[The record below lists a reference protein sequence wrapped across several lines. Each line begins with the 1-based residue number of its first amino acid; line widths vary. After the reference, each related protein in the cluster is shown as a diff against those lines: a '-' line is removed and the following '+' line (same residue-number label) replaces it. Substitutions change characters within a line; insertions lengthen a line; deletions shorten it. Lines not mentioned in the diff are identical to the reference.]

1 MHDGRKSYSRGNPS
15 PRYRELLSLYE
26 RMHREGNTGQAKSP
40 HDTYTGGSLRPHLP
54 AIRALARRTGTKS
67 MLDYG
72 SGKGMLYKQRNL
84 VLPSGEIIPSV
95 AEYLGVEKIV
105 CFDPGVPEY
114 SSFPLEKFDGVV
126 STDVLE
132 HCPEEDIPWIVDE
145 IFGAAKKFVF
155 ANVASYPAMKTLPNG
170 ENAHCTQRSPAWW
183 SKLLGEISARH
194 PGVIYQ
200 FEITQ
205 KHRGLINKL
214 LGRRWTMSA
223 VTNSQLAN

>member
-1 MHDGRKSYSRGNPS
+1 MESHSRDNPS

-26 RMHREGNTGQAKSP
+26 RMHREGNTGQTKSP
-40 HDTYTGGSLRPHLP
+40 DETYAGGSLRPHL
-54 AIRALARRTGTKS
+54 AVIRALARRTAAKS

-72 SGKGMLYKQRNL
+72 SGKGMLYKQRDL
-84 VLPSGEIIPSV
+84 TLPNGETVPSV
-95 AEYLGVEKIV
+95 ADYLGVEKIV

-145 IFGAAKKFVF
+145 MFSAAKKFVF
-155 ANVASYPAMKTLPNG
+155 ANVANYPAAKTLPNG

-183 SKLLGEISARH
+183 DKLLRGISVRH
-194 PGVIYQ
+194 TGVIYR
-200 FEITQ
+200 FEITE
-205 KHRGLINKL
+205 KHRGLFNKL
-214 LGRRWTMSA
+214 LGRRWTIST
-223 VTNSQLAN
+223 VTNSGPAN